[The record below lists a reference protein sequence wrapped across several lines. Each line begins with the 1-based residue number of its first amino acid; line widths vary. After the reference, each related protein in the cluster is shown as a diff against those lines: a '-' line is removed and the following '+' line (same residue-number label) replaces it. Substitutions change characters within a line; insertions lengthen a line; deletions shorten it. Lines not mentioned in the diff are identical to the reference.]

1 MEPAFTTVYVK
12 EISDHF
18 QYIKRLSKG
27 TFGKVLLVQEKATG
41 NPVAMKA
48 VKKDKTE
55 LNTFQKELSYSIFL
69 SNHPGIIA
77 THPIFIDTPN
87 YYIMIQEL
95 ATARTLQQLIDH
107 EEGIP
112 EITVK
117 RCAAQLAR
125 ALDYMHSRRLV
136 HRDLKA
142 ENILLMDKECHS
154 VKLCDFGQSRPI
166 GSIVTSVS
174 NIIPSL
180 SPEQCVMKSDEYMV
194 VTTSIDSWAFA
205 VLLYVALMGD
215 YPWEG
220 AVEEDE
226 MYQAFHCWQ
235 KSGNNISPPA
245 QWKKLTYE
253 ALNMF
258 NKLLS
263 EDPDSRYSV
272 LSITHCIRYAWRIEE
287 FSEEE
292 MTEEEEED
300 EDMEESILQAQEST

>member
-18 QYIKRLSKG
+18 QYIKRLGKG
-27 TFGKVLLVQEKATG
+27 TFGKVLLVQDKVTG

-48 VKKDKTE
+48 VKKDKTK
-55 LNTFQKELSYSIFL
+55 LTDFLKELSYSIVL
-69 SNHPGIIA
+69 SNHHGIIA
-77 THPIFIDTPN
+77 THPIFINTPN
-87 YYIMIQEL
+87 YYIMTQEL
-95 ATARTLQQLIDH
+95 ATAGTLHQLIEH
-107 EEGIP
+107 EVEIP
-112 EITVK
+112 EITAK

-136 HRDLKA
+136 HRDLKPD
-142 ENILLMDKECHS
+142 NILLMDKECHS
-154 VKLCDFGQSRPI
+154 VKLCDFGLSRPI
-166 GSIVTSVS
+166 GSIVTSMS
-174 NIIPSL
+174 HIIPSL
-180 SPEQCVMKSDEYMV
+180 SPEQCAMKSDEYLV
-194 VTTSIDSWAFA
+194 VTTSLDSWAFA
-205 VLLYVALMGD
+205 VLIYVALMGD
-215 YPWEG
+215 NPWEA

-245 QWKKLTYE
+245 RWKKLTKE

-263 EDPDSRYSV
+263 EDPDSRSSV
-272 LSITHCIRYAWRIEE
+272 VSITCYLRYAWRIEE

-292 MTEEEEED
+292 MTEDESTEDEEED
-300 EDMEESILQAQEST
+300 M